1 MPDDYVISI
10 DKAVTR
16 WNNALGR
23 EFLVINR
30 EIFPAPIPV
39 DRGVIHFSYADLA
52 DTSEDHRKLGEAR
65 RSVSRST
72 GEVRSV
78 LITLDVDI
86 SERYMV
92 STVVHELGHALG
104 LRHDESSPRSIM
116 YPTMWD
122 RNQIIFEEDI
132 EVVRAQLPAEEL
144 EDVRGDV
151 GITLACYD
159 EDFPPQ

>member
-1 MPDDYVISI
+1 MPDNYVVSI

-30 EIFPAPIPV
+30 EVFPAPLPIE
-39 DRGVIHFSYADLA
+39 RGVIHFSYADLEDA
-52 DTSEDHRKLGEAR
+52 SEDYRKLGEAR
-65 RSVSRST
+65 RNVSRST

-122 RNQIIFEEDI
+122 RNQIIFEEDV
-132 EVVRAQLPAEEL
+132 EAVRAQLPIEEL
-144 EDVRGDV
+144 EEIRVEVDL
-151 GITLACYD
+151 TLACY
-159 EDFPPQ
+159 EQDFLLQ